1 MTRRHV
7 LRVWQVLTDP
17 DATWQPVLF
26 AYVATV
32 VMGVVTYAF
41 PPTTIEGAIGSTL
54 ATIWAACMI
63 GGGLIGLG
71 TMFTPHMWL
80 EKIAL
85 SIAAVGGLLVYAFV
99 VGSLHAS
106 APPGASRLTQ
116 LSVIFIALSAYWF
129 RWVAIRKHTYA
140 PRGHRRKAPSGH

>member
-1 MTRRHV
+1 MLRRRIRHA
-7 LRVWQVLTDP
+7 WASLTDP
-17 DATWQPVLF
+17 DSTLPPVLF
-26 AYVATV
+26 SYVVTV
-32 VMGVVTYAF
+32 VMGVVTYWF
-41 PPTTIEGAIGSTL
+41 PPTTIEGAIGATL

-63 GGGLIGLG
+63 GGGLLGLAV
-71 TMFTPHMWL
+71 MFTPHMWL

-85 SIAAVGGLLVYAFV
+85 SVAALGGLLVYAFV
-99 VGSLHAS
+99 VGSLHAV

-116 LSVIFIALSAYWF
+116 LSVIFLALGAYWF